1 MTAKPLFRLLMLGAA
16 LTAAGC
22 ATPVAPSGPQSASCE
37 SGAVRL
43 TQDFSTAPDYACE
56 RTDDAAFKLTVL
68 PEDPDINPSPWYA
81 FDFHAERA
89 GEAQVALDYPQ
100 YRHRY
105 QPRIEIEDGHWV
117 ALPEDA
123 VMVSEDRQNAVL
135 SLEIGPGAT
144 RIGAQEV
151 ISLADRAMWRAAFAD
166 RTGMTRRVIGESRQ
180 GRPIEALSRPAASPG
195 APLIIILGGQHPPEV
210 PGVLGLRAF
219 LDALFG
225 AEANTSVLD
234 GYQWLILP
242 DLNPDGVEH
251 GHWRHNAGG
260 LDLNRDWGPF
270 TQPETAAAF
279 AAIQAQIANGHAP
292 YLLLDFHA
300 TRRDV
305 LYTPPDAAELTPFA
319 FSEDW
324 IALIEEEWSGTEP
337 AFDRGPSHN
346 VGMPTSKTWFA
357 DTYAAPGVTVE
368 YGDDTDRDRI
378 TALSQSA
385 ARALARYLDEAQ
397 TVSAE

>member
-1 MTAKPLFRLLMLGAA
+1 MTSSALVRFVALGVA
-16 LTAAGC
+16 LILPAC
-22 ATPVAPSGPQSASCE
+22 ATQTPLAPQPVSTCE
-37 SGAVRL
+37 TGATRL

-56 RTDDAAFKLTVL
+56 RAGEAAFALTVT

-81 FDFHAERA
+81 FDLHAEA
-89 GEAQVALDYPQ
+89 MSAAQVALEYPE

-105 QPRIEIEDGHWV
+105 HPRIELEGGHWA

-123 VMVSEDRQNAVL
+123 VSVSEDGRRAVL
-135 SLEIGPGAT
+135 ALEIAPGAT
-144 RIGAQEV
+144 RIAAQEV
-151 ISLADRAMWRAAFAD
+151 IPLEERALWRADFGD
-166 RTGMTRRVIGESRQ
+166 RTGMTRNVIGESRE
-180 GRPIEALSRPAASPG
+180 GRVIEALTRPAAVSG

-225 AEANTSVLD
+225 EQTDLSVLD
-234 GYQWLILP
+234 RYQWLIIP

-251 GHWRHNAGG
+251 GHWRHNTGG

-270 TQPETAAAF
+270 TQPETRAAF
-279 AAIQAQIANGHAP
+279 AAIEAQIAQGHAP

-324 IALIEEEWSGTEP
+324 IALISAAWPGDEP

-378 TALSQSA
+378 TALSQTA
-385 ARALARYLDEAQ
+385 ARALVRYLGEAQ
-397 TVSAE
+397 AD

>member
-1 MTAKPLFRLLMLGAA
+1 MLGAA

-22 ATPVAPSGPQSASCE
+22 TTPAPSASVAPQNCE
-37 SGAVRL
+37 TGAIRL
-43 TQDFSTAPDYACE
+43 TQDFSTAPGSTCE
-56 RTDDAAFKLTVL
+56 RSGEAVFALAIR

-81 FDFHAERA
+81 FDLHAD
-89 GEAQVALDYPQ
+89 EATEAEVALDYAD

-105 QPRIEIEDGHWV
+105 RPRVELEGGHWA
-117 ALPEDA
+117 ALPED
-123 VMVSEDRQNAVL
+123 VLSVSEEGHQARLALDIPAGV
-135 SLEIGPGAT
+135 T

-151 ISLADRAMWRAAFAD
+151 ITLQERVQWRASFAS
-166 RTGMTRRVIGESRQ
+166 RTGMSRSVIGESRE
-180 GRPIEALSRPAASPG
+180 GRPIEALARPAAAPG
-195 APLIIILGGQHPPEV
+195 APLIIIVGGQHPPEV
-210 PGVLGLRAF
+210 TGVLGLRAF
-219 LDALFG
+219 LDTLFDPS
-225 AEANTSVLD
+225 ADQAVLD
-234 GYQWLILP
+234 RYQWLIIP

-251 GHWRHNAGG
+251 GHWRHNTGG

-279 AAIQAQIANGHAP
+279 AAIEAQIAEGHAP
-292 YLLLDFHA
+292 FLLLDFHS

-305 LYTPPDAAELTPFA
+305 LYTPPDAAALTPFA

-324 IALIEEEWSGTEP
+324 IALIEAAWSSDEP

-368 YGDDTDRDRI
+368 YGDNTDRDRI
-378 TALSQSA
+378 TALSQTA
-385 ARALARYLDEAQ
+385 AQALVRYLNENQAD
-397 TVSAE
+397 

>member
-1 MTAKPLFRLLMLGAA
+1 MILKTLIRHSVLGAA

-22 ATPVAPSGPQSASCE
+22 ATPVAPFASERDSCE
-37 SGAVRL
+37 TGAVRL
-43 TQDFSTAPDYACE
+43 TQDFSTAPNYACE
-56 RTDDAAFKLTVL
+56 RTGDAAFELVVI

-81 FDFHAERA
+81 FDLHSEQA
-89 GEAQVALDYPQ
+89 GEARVALDYPD

-105 QPRIEIEDGHWV
+105 QPRIEIEGGHWA

-123 VMVSEDRQNAVL
+123 VTVSDDRQQAMLTV
-135 SLEIGPGAT
+135 EIAPGAT

-151 ISLADRAMWRAAFAD
+151 ISLADRATWRAAFAD
-166 RTGMTRRVIGESRQ
+166 RTGMSRSVIGESRQ
-180 GRPIEALSRPAASPG
+180 GRPIEALSRPAGSPD

-219 LDALFG
+219 LDALF
-225 AEANTSVLD
+225 APEINSAVLD
-234 GYQWLILP
+234 RYQWLIIP
-242 DLNPDGVEH
+242 VLNPDGIEH
-251 GHWRHNAGG
+251 GHWRHNTGG

-279 AAIQAQIANGHAP
+279 AAIEAEISDGHAP
-292 YLLLDFHA
+292 FLLLDFHA

-305 LYTPPDAAELTPFA
+305 LYTPPDGAELTPFA

-324 IALIEEEWSGTEP
+324 IALIEEEWDSETP

-368 YGDDTDRDRI
+368 YGDNTDRDRI
-378 TALSQSA
+378 TALSQTA
-385 ARALARYLDEAQ
+385 ARALARYLDAAQ
-397 TVSAE
+397 TVTGD

>member
-1 MTAKPLFRLLMLGAA
+1 MTSPALLRLLALGVA
-16 LTAAGC
+16 LALPAC
-22 ATPVAPSGPQSASCE
+22 ATQTPQASEPIATCE
-37 SGAVRL
+37 TGEVRL
-43 TQDFSTAPDYACE
+43 TQNFSTAPDYACDRVGE
-56 RTDDAAFKLTVL
+56 AAFALTVT

-81 FDFHAERA
+81 FDLHAQA
-89 GEAQVALDYPQ
+89 LSEAQVALEYPE

-105 QPRIEIEDGHWV
+105 HPRIELEGGHWA

-123 VMVSEDRQNAVL
+123 VSVSEDGQRAVL
-135 SLEIGPGAT
+135 ALEIAPGAT
-144 RIGAQEV
+144 RIAAQEV
-151 ISLADRAMWRAAFAD
+151 ITLEKRAEWRADFSN
-166 RTGMTRRVIGESRQ
+166 RTGMTRSAIGESRE
-180 GRPIEALSRPAASPG
+180 GRVIEALTRPAAASD
-195 APLIIILGGQHPPEV
+195 APLIIIIGGQHPPEV
-210 PGVLGLRAF
+210 PGVLGIRAF

-225 AEANTSVLD
+225 PDGDRDVLD
-234 GYQWLILP
+234 AYHWLIIP

-251 GHWRHNAGG
+251 GHWRHNTGG

-270 TQPETAAAF
+270 TQPETAAAL
-279 AAIQAQIANGHAP
+279 AAIEAEIADGHAP

-324 IALIEEEWSGTEP
+324 IALIDAAWEGDAP

-357 DTYAAPGVTVE
+357 DTYAAPGITVE
-368 YGDDTDRDRI
+368 YGDNTDRDRI
-378 TALSQSA
+378 IALSQTA
-385 ARALARYLDEAQ
+385 ARALTQYLDGAR
-397 TVSAE
+397 